1 MSDQPNTASPPAS
14 EPPAAEPRAA
24 APQAAQPQAA
34 QPQAAQPQ
42 TVTPRSTAPSDPGAI
57 DDAKLDPAL
66 IRLAATVM
74 LGAIMVILDT
84 TIVSVAIHALGNE
97 FDTSLSTIS
106 WVTTGYLLAL
116 AVVIPLAGWSVQ
128 RFGAVRMWNISL
140 SLFVLGSVLCGVAWS
155 AQALIAFRILQ
166 GIGGGMIM
174 PICMTLLAQA
184 AGPKRMNRVMSI
196 VGVPTLIAPVLGPVI
211 GGLIVDHLSWR
222 WIFYVNVPIGAV
234 ALFLA
239 WRVLPRGDRGSAS
252 HRLDVPGLAL
262 ISPGLAALV
271 YGLSEAGNGGG
282 FGAAKVQVSIAV
294 GLVLLVGF
302 VVHALRHDNALLDLR
317 LFRNRTFT
325 VASVATFVIG
335 AMLFGAL
342 FLLPLYWQ
350 VARGESASDAGL
362 LLAPQG
368 LGAMIS
374 MAIAGRVADRRGPRA
389 VVPVGMALSLLGTL
403 AFTQVDG
410 HTNIALLTGALFAR
424 GLGFGAAMMPAM
436 AAAYATLE
444 PSAVPRATTTLNILQ
459 RVGGSLAT
467 ALVAVEL
474 QHAITHRLPG
484 VTGGSALAE
493 SAGVKLPGPIAD
505 QVGEAFGVTFWWIVA
520 LTAVGFVASLFL
532 PGRPASAALLGGPA
546 ALDAS
551 DSADAS
557 GGAGGDGAAEPVTPH
572 AAPVAVE

>member
-1 MSDQPNTASPPAS
+1 MPDQPNAASPPDGIPSTGAPSAS
-14 EPPAAEPRAA
+14 PPPAGTPSVSAPSSGAAPAA
-24 APQAAQPQAA
+24 A
-34 QPQAAQPQ
+34 
-42 TVTPRSTAPSDPGAI
+42 SD
-57 DDAKLDPAL
+57 DKLDPAL
-66 IRLAATVM
+66 IRLSATVM

-97 FDTSLSTIS
+97 FHTSLSTIS
-106 WVTTGYLLAL
+106 WVSTGYLLAL
-116 AVVIPLAGWSVQ
+116 AVVIPLAGWSVE
-128 RFGAVRMWNISL
+128 RFGAVRMWTISL
-140 SLFVLGSVLCGVAWS
+140 TLFVLGSALCGLAWS
-155 AQALIAFRILQ
+155 AEALIVFRVLQ

-184 AGPKRMNRVMSI
+184 AGPTRMNRVMSI
-196 VGVPTLIAPVLGPVI
+196 IGVPTLLAPVLGPVV

-222 WIFYVNVPIGAV
+222 WIFYVNVPLGAL

-252 HRLDVPGLAL
+252 QRLDVRGLAL

-282 FGAAKVQVSIAV
+282 FGSVQVEISIAL
-294 GLVLLVGF
+294 GLVLLIGF
-302 VVHALRHDNALLDLR
+302 VVHALRTRGALLDLR
-317 LFRNRTFT
+317 LFRDKTFT

-342 FLLPLYWQ
+342 FLLPLYYQ
-350 VARGESASDAGL
+350 VARGDSASHAGL

-374 MAIAGRVADRRGPRA
+374 MAIGGRVADRRGPRA
-389 VVPVGMALSLLGTL
+389 VVPLGMLLSLLGSL
-403 AFTQVDG
+403 AFTQLDG
-410 HTNIALLTGALFAR
+410 HTNTGLLTGALFVR

-436 AAAYATLE
+436 AAAYATLA

-474 QHAITHRLPG
+474 QHAIAHRLPG

-505 QVGEAFGVTFWWIVA
+505 KVGEAFGSTFWWIVA

-532 PGRPASAALLGGPA
+532 PGRPAPA
-546 ALDAS
+546 ASAS
-551 DSADAS
+551 TPP
-557 GGAGGDGAAEPVTPH
+557 GPH
-572 AAPVAVE
+572 AADAADSQPAAPRAVPVPVE